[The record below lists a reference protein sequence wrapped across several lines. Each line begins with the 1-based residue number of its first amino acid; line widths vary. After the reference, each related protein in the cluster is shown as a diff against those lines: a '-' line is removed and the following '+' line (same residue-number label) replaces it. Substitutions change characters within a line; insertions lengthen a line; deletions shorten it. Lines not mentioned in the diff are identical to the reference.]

1 MKSNTQ
7 LATKQ
12 IRLQQWTAIIRDRQ
26 QSGMKVDEYCQSHGI
41 TRDMYFYWLRKV
53 KEAALD
59 SSGVELVELK
69 EPEPSQPSHASFP
82 FTTEATIS
90 AGRLIISVNRDTPK
104 DLIISLMEAATNVK

>member
-1 MKSNTQ
+1 MNSNTQ

-26 QSGMKVDEYCQSHGI
+26 QSGMKVDEYCQSRGI

-59 SSGVELVELK
+59 SSGIELVELK
-69 EPEPSQPSHASFP
+69 EPEPSRSSGSYAQ

-90 AGRLIISVNRDTPK
+90 TGGLIISVNSDTPK
-104 DLIISLMEAATNVK
+104 ELLISLMEAAANVK

>member
-59 SSGVELVELK
+59 SSGIELVELK
-69 EPEPSQPSHASFP
+69 EPEPSRSSDSYAQ

-90 AGRLIISVNRDTPK
+90 TGGLIIFVNSDTPK
-104 DLIISLMEAATNVK
+104 ELLISLMEAAANVK

>member
-1 MKSNTQ
+1 MNSNTQ

-69 EPEPSQPSHASFP
+69 EPKASHPSDTSSAFK
-82 FTTEATIS
+82 TEATIS
-90 AGRLIISVNRDTPK
+90 AGRLTISVNSDTPK
-104 DLIISLMEAATNVK
+104 ELLISLMEAATNVK

>member
-41 TRDMYFYWLRKV
+41 TRVSAQYNRV
-53 KEAALD
+53 
-59 SSGVELVELK
+59 LK
-69 EPEPSQPSHASFP
+69 TRSIYDP
-82 FTTEATIS
+82 
-90 AGRLIISVNRDTPK
+90 
-104 DLIISLMEAATNVK
+104 